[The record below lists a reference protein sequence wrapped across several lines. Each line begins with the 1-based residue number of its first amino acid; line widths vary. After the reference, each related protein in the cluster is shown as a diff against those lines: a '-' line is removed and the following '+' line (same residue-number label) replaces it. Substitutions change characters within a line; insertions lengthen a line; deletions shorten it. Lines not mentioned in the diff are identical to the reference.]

1 MYPVPLPS
9 EATNRLRRWAP
20 TVVFCAAQ
28 FMLIVDVVI
37 VNVALPAIRE
47 DLNLPDSRL
56 QLVAVAYT
64 LTFGSLL
71 IVLGRLGDLIGRR
84 RLLIVGLG
92 VFTLASLLTGV
103 AHTEWQL
110 LASRSGQGVGA
121 AFVSPAALALL
132 TTSFTDV
139 ASRNR
144 ALGYWGAVGSAGAIS
159 GQLLGGL
166 LTDVFGWRSI
176 FLINVPIGVLAIVAA
191 IRYVHE
197 SRDESARRVNAT
209 SAVRLTGGLIA
220 ATYAL
225 TRLAEAPTDRTGLA
239 VGAMSCVVVTGF
251 WISER
256 TSATP
261 LVDVAVVTTGAVLP
275 ANLLLALNAG
285 MLGGSLF
292 FTTLYLQVVLDY
304 GPLEVGVAFAPIT
317 LSIMVISVRAGPLTT
332 KYGPRR
338 LLGVGFVLV
347 ALGMAILARLPIDG
361 TYLFDVLP
369 PLLLLA
375 AGSGL
380 SYAPLFITGTRGV
393 ADADQGLAS
402 GLLNSAQELGAAI
415 GVTLLG
421 GIAAAATLDVDDPP
435 AAGLVNGYRAGLITA
450 SGLTL
455 AGLLLIQRLPTHP
468 RPNGWAPHHPSTPSD
483 RKADQ

>member
-1 MYPVPLPS
+1 MDPGALPS
-9 EATNRLRRWAP
+9 EATDRFRRWAP
-20 TVVFCAAQ
+20 AVVLCAAQ

-37 VNVALPAIRE
+37 VNVALPPIRD
-47 DLNLPDSRL
+47 DLDLPDSRL

-84 RLLIVGLG
+84 RLLIIGLA
-92 VFTLASLLTGV
+92 VFTIASLLTSL
-103 AHTEWQL
+103 AQTEWQL
-110 LASRSGQGVGA
+110 LASRAGQGVGA

-132 TTSFTDV
+132 VTSFTDT
-139 ASRNR
+139 ASRNK

-159 GQLLGGL
+159 GQLIGGL

-176 FLINVPIGVLAIVAA
+176 FLINVPIGVLTIVAA
-191 IRYVHE
+191 IRFVHE
-197 SRDESARRVNAT
+197 SRDENARRINPT
-209 SAVRLTGGLIA
+209 SAACLTVGLIA

-225 TRLAEAPTDRTGLA
+225 TRLAEAPTDRTGVA
-239 VGAMSCVVVTGF
+239 VGAISCVALAGF
-251 WISER
+251 WICER

-261 LVDVAVVTTGAVLP
+261 LVDVAVIKTGEVLP

-304 GPLEVGVAFAPIT
+304 SPLDVGVAFAPIT
-317 LSIMVISVRAGPLTT
+317 VIIMVISARAGPLTT
-332 KYGPRR
+332 RYGPRR
-338 LLGVGFVLV
+338 MLGVGFVLV
-347 ALGMAILARLPIDG
+347 ALGMAILARLPING
-361 TYLFDVLP
+361 TYLVDVLP
-369 PLLLLA
+369 ALLLLA

-380 SYAPLFITGTRGV
+380 SYAPLFITGTTGV

-402 GLLNSAQELGAAI
+402 GLLNSAQELGAAL

-421 GIAAAATLDVDDPP
+421 GIAAAATIDVDEPS
-435 AAGLVNGYRAGLITA
+435 ASELVNGYRAGLITA
-450 SGLTL
+450 SALTL
-455 AGLLLIQRLPTHP
+455 AGLLLVQKLPKQP
-468 RPNGWAPHHPSTPSD
+468 RPTEQAPNRTATPSD